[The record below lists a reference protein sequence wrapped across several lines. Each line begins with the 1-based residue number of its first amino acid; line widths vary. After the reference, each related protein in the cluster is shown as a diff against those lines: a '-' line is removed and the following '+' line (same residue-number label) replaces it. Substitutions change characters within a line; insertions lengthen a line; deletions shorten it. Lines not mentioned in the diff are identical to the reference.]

1 MTTPPSEPGAGR
13 VGLSAELAR
22 IMAGHLF
29 VHAAM
34 AGMRMAAPL
43 LALRAG
49 YGAVAVGLL
58 LALFA
63 VTQVF
68 LSVPAGRYADRHGLH
83 RPVIIAIALAVV
95 GGGLAAAW
103 PVFSVLCVS
112 AMMTGCAAGLGSIAL
127 QRHVGR
133 AASGPT
139 QLRQVFSW
147 LSIAPAVSNFVGP
160 LVAGVLIDLGGF
172 RAAFLAMA
180 LLPLGAWACVRGVRE
195 LPSADPRGAGRSAA
209 AWDLLRDPGFRRL
222 MIINWLVSSCWDVH
236 TLVVPVLGHERG
248 LSASVIGMILG
259 AFAIA
264 AAALRIVLPFLA
276 ARAPEWVVIMLS
288 MGAAAVLFAVYPL
301 MHSAWAMGVCSV
313 LLGFALGAVQPMV
326 MSTMHQITPAHRH
339 GEALGIRMAAIYG
352 SGVLMPLVFG
362 LAGAVVGISAVFW
375 TVGAMVGGGSRIAW
389 RMRPREG

>member
-1 MTTPPSEPGAGR
+1 MTTPPTEPGAGR

-22 IMAGHLF
+22 VMAGHLF
-29 VHAAM
+29 VHACM

-68 LSVPAGRYADRHGLH
+68 LSVPAGRYTDRHGFH
-83 RPVIIAIALAVV
+83 RPVMIAIAMAVV

-112 AMMTGCAAGLGSIAL
+112 AMLTGCAAGLASIAL
-127 QRHVGR
+127 QWHVGR
-133 AASGPT
+133 AASGPM

-180 LLPLGAWACVRGVRE
+180 LLPLGTWVCVRGIPV
-195 LPSADPRGAGRSAA
+195 LPSASPRGAGRPPA
-209 AWDLLRDPGFRRL
+209 AWDLLRDPDFRRL

-276 ARAPEWVVIMLS
+276 ARVPEWVVMMVS

-301 MHSAWAMGVCSV
+301 VHSAWAMGVCSV

-339 GEALGIRMAAIYG
+339 GEALGVRMAAIYG
-352 SGVLMPLVFG
+352 SGVLMPMVFG
-362 LAGAVVGISAVFW
+362 LAGAVVGITAVFW
-375 TVGAMVGGGSRIAW
+375 TVGAMVGGGCRIAW
-389 RMRPREG
+389 RMRPRQD